1 MTSNL
6 VSRRLWAPAVLSCL
20 VLVTA
25 ACGNRSLEDLEGAS
39 GVAPVAAGVPQ
50 AAGTALASDGQT
62 GVPQQGIATTPAV
75 DTATGATGVAAGS
88 TGAAAGPTGTATA
101 SAGQS
106 GSPVARA
113 AASGGAASAQAP
125 AAGASGT
132 GTRSSGPGEA
142 RPAAA
147 GGPAAPDPATPGGGA
162 APVPEASGAAKT
174 LLVGGLFHR
183 TGPIPVCNRA
193 FEGVTSYLSDLNE
206 RGRVGGHK
214 FKLVA
219 YDDGADA
226 TRNATLMKQL
236 IERDGVAVVLE
247 CTDLTAPAGA
257 EPVAKHKVPVIGGFG
272 ANAIFYEDPNWFPSG
287 AFQQT
292 MYPYHAM
299 AYGKSAFKYTKVGLV
314 YINVP
319 QGQGGARYTR
329 QYAPRLGMDVVY
341 DSAFSPVEP
350 DFTAY
355 VVKLKQ
361 AGAQMVVFPGAQ
373 DHVIRFLKAAEQQ
386 GYEGKLIAPLTA
398 YDPTIGPAVGGYTDG
413 HLYTVVNHAPLE
425 LSDAAAVARY
435 RNALKKYFPGVVP
448 NTYSLDGW
456 IYGEILEEAIKRLD
470 GKDATRESLIA
481 SLRTFKDWQGSFNPP
496 LTFVDGPQK
505 ALVNGCDSIL
515 AAKPDG
521 SYVPDSPRFVCFG
534 G

>member
-1 MTSNL
+1 
-6 VSRRLWAPAVLSCL
+6 
-20 VLVTA
+20 
-25 ACGNRSLEDLEGAS
+25 
-39 GVAPVAAGVPQ
+39 
-50 AAGTALASDGQT
+50 
-62 GVPQQGIATTPAV
+62 
-75 DTATGATGVAAGS
+75 
-88 TGAAAGPTGTATA
+88 
-101 SAGQS
+101 
-106 GSPVARA
+106 
-113 AASGGAASAQAP
+113 
-125 AAGASGT
+125 
-132 GTRSSGPGEA
+132 
-142 RPAAA
+142 
-147 GGPAAPDPATPGGGA
+147 
-162 APVPEASGAAKT
+162 
-174 LLVGGLFHR
+174 
-183 TGPIPVCNRA
+183 
-193 FEGVTSYLSDLNE
+193 
-206 RGRVGGHK
+206 
-214 FKLVA
+214 
-219 YDDGADA
+219 
-226 TRNATLMKQL
+226 MKQL
-236 IERDGVAVVLE
+236 VERDNVATVLE

-299 AYGKSAFKYTKVGLV
+299 AYGKNAFKYTKVGLV

-329 QYAPRLGMDVVY
+329 QYAPRLGLDIVY

-355 VVKLKQ
+355 IVKLKQ
-361 AGAQMVVFPGAQ
+361 AGAQMVIFPGAQ

-398 YDPTIGPAVGGYTDG
+398 YDPTIGPAVGSYTDG
-413 HLYTVVNHAPLE
+413 HLYTVINHAPLE
-425 LSDAAAVARY
+425 LSEPGAVARY
-435 RNALKKYFPGVVP
+435 RNALKKFFPGVVP

-456 IYGEILEEAIKRLD
+456 IYGEILEEAIKRLE
-470 GKDATRESLIA
+470 GRDATRDSLA
-481 SLRTFKDWQGSFNPP
+481 TSLRTFKDWQGSFNPP